1 MILEEDEHKPRDAW
15 MTIIKENKEKVD
27 RCYQRAEGKAAH
39 YLSVLQEQ
47 IGSKSYASTLLDDLI
62 KWKSRHLPTRTLV
75 PFLRRGVKP
84 PDSSDGMRY
93 LAWLARVGKWDDY
106 LERSVS
112 YMYLRDLGQDL
123 SDARTRTKIQRSVI
137 EMKRQVDPSAE
148 TSNGTTAGEMLSP
161 ASLYRW
167 AQREGV
173 EEAVIW
179 VMGRLK
185 GARTHL
191 PPEMDA
197 EEAERKLIK
206 IIFGVVMHVI
216 DEMEGGMGSAERS
229 RRLGEAIK
237 LGYYY
242 GLTYPYI
249 DDLLDSGAL
258 NAEEQ
263 EQYTRMIR
271 LTIRTGIV
279 PELGEWTGRHQEMVR
294 FIHAELREAYEF
306 IRNYQN
312 QDTQDVFFEQSYIFF
327 ESQDADRCKT
337 LSYAHYSNEEL
348 YLPIILKSA
357 SSRLIVRSVIS
368 APRDEDFDQRVFY
381 YGLYNQ
387 LADDF
392 ADMAADLEAEAVTPY
407 TYYLKYRHKRPDL
420 LNPFELYWAVIS
432 HLIHYVYRSEPQTRE
447 IILARAINGLKRY
460 QRRVG
465 AERFQEVMAIFSLG
479 NPELEALIQLLVRR
493 AVDVDF
499 YDKWLRDQLLATMRE
514 SRQEKEQFVQ
524 LIQNARS
531 HINGL
536 LPISDAEA
544 SSIADGRLLMDTA
557 NYSLQGSGK
566 RLRPIL
572 AWVMGVEVYGLDP
585 LALSPLFR
593 ALEYMHTASLIFD
606 DLPSQDN
613 SASRRGRPTLHQVHN
628 SAVAELTGIFLIQK
642 AVEEQASLKGFDPE
656 SVLALLQYLSR
667 KAGEICMGQAMDLN
681 AKGKRLTVEELDRIC
696 FYKTGIAFEACLVA
710 PAILARV
717 PEDEMAVLRKVAY
730 HTGIAFQIKDDLLDG
745 EGDPHLLGK
754 PTGKDIENDSSTYV
768 TVLGPDAASKAMWEH
783 YCLAMEALME
793 LPRPPVFLKHLLNYI
808 INREN

>member
-1 MILEEDEHKPRDAW
+1 
-15 MTIIKENKEKVD
+15 MTIMKANTEQAD
-27 RCYQRAEGKAAH
+27 RWYQRAESKAAR
-39 YLSVLQEQ
+39 YLDLLQEQ
-47 IGSKSYASTLLDDLI
+47 LRSKSYVSRLLDDFI
-62 KWKSRHLPTRTLV
+62 WWKKKHLPRQKLL
-75 PFLRRGVKP
+75 PIWRRGAKP
-84 PDSSDGMRY
+84 PDSSEGSRF
-93 LAWLARVGKWDDY
+93 LAWLARAGKLDDY

-123 SDARTRTKIQRSVI
+123 SDPRTRAKIQRMAGGLKKSLVSPDEATVGTGIMEEMISLASV
-137 EMKRQVDPSAE
+137 
-148 TSNGTTAGEMLSP
+148 
-161 ASLYRW
+161 YRW

-179 VMGRLK
+179 GMERLK
-185 GARTHL
+185 GVRSHL
-191 PPEMDA
+191 PPEMNA

-206 IIFGVVMHVI
+206 IILGVVMHVM
-216 DEMEGGMGSAERS
+216 DEMEGHKGSAERS
-229 RRLGEAIK
+229 RWLGEAIK

-242 GLTYPYI
+242 GLTYPFI

-263 EQYTRMIR
+263 EQYSRMIR

-279 PELGEWTGRHQEMVR
+279 PELGEWSGRHQELVR
-294 FIHAELREAYEF
+294 YIHTELREAYEF
-306 IRNYQN
+306 IRGYQN
-312 QDTQDVFFEQSYIFF
+312 PGTQDVFFEQSYIFF

-337 LSYAHYSNEEL
+337 LHDAHYTNEEL

-368 APRDEDFDQRVFY
+368 APQDEGFDQRVFY

-392 ADMAADLEAEAVTPY
+392 ADMAADLDAGVVTPY
-407 TYYLKYRHKRPDL
+407 TYYLTYRHERPDL
-420 LNPFELYWAVIS
+420 INPFELYWAVIS
-432 HLIHYVYRSEPQTRE
+432 HLIHHVYRSEPQTRE

-465 AERFQEVMAIFSLG
+465 VERFHEVLAIFSIG
-479 NPELEALIQLLVRR
+479 HPELEDLIQLLVRR
-493 AVDVDF
+493 AADVDF
-499 YDKWLRDQLLATMRE
+499 YDKWLRDQLLMALRAN
-514 SRQEKEQFVQ
+514 RQEQEAFVELVQ
-524 LIQNARS
+524 TARK
-531 HINGL
+531 HVDAI
-536 LPISDAEA
+536 LPITSTA
-544 SSIADGRLLMDTA
+544 SSLITEDPLLVDTA
-557 NYSLQGSGK
+557 NYSLEGSGK

-572 AWVMGVEVYGLDP
+572 AWVMGVQVYGLDP
-585 LALSPLFR
+585 AALSPLFR

-613 SASRRGRPTLHQVHN
+613 SPSRRGKPTLHEVHN
-628 SAVAELTGIFLIQK
+628 SAIAELTGIFLIQK
-642 AVEEQASLKGFDPE
+642 AVEEQASLKGFDNE

-681 AKGKRLTVEELDRIC
+681 AKGKVLTVEELDRIC

-710 PAILARV
+710 PAILARAN
-717 PEDEMAVLRKVAY
+717 ETEIAVLKNFAY

-745 EGDPHLLGK
+745 EGDPRLLGK
-754 PTGKDIENDSSTYV
+754 PTGKDIENGSSTYV
-768 TVLGPDAASKAMWEH
+768 TVLGTAEANKAMWEH

-793 LPRPPVFLKHLLNYI
+793 LPKPPVFLKHLLHYI
-808 INREN
+808 INRET